1 MLAPIAHPRL
11 EGWISWYC
19 RQRRGIQ
26 ANAAPKSLLEPTRI
40 SRMRP
45 SVQLGQNVSIFVQV
59 PWRLGVLDRLHARLL
74 QKRFEPQVDGK
85 VPLRVHIKVS
95 SHARSFRDEW
105 HQS

>member
-11 EGWISWYC
+11 EGWISWYG

-26 ANAAPKSLLEPTRI
+26 AIAAPNPLLEPTRI

-59 PWRLGVLDRLHARLL
+59 PWRLGLLDRLQARLF
-74 QKRFEPQVDGK
+74 QRCFEPQVDGTFK
-85 VPLRVHIKVS
+85 GPQ
-95 SHARSFRDEW
+95 ARTRDLSEM
-105 HQS
+105 SGSTEYR